1 MVLVEKP
8 LELEEALA
16 RDDDAFLE
24 IEVSRRGSLDERE
37 PVAIGCDHPDVAL
50 GDLEVDAVQVVPGLV
65 GGDGELGLLDHFQQ
79 LLRLDG
85 DELDLLGAGKRR
97 IVLGRLP
104 DDVELGRAAGDL
116 HPVVRLAPQDRG
128 LLRQGAHD
136 VVELLVLE
144 RDRSCFEHL
153 RRMGPRD
160 ADLQIEGGDSQPPLP
175 ALRGRRLEEDARE
188 DGHRALLLDDSLGPV
203 EGAGELVD
211 PDLQLHRGQP
221 F

>member
-1 MVLVEKP
+1 M
-8 LELEEALA
+8 
-16 RDDDAFLE
+16 
-24 IEVSRRGSLDERE
+24 
-37 PVAIGCDHPDVAL
+37 AIGCDHPDVAL

-65 GGDGELGLLDHFQQ
+65 GGDGELGLLDHLEKLGGIDRDQ
-79 LLRLDG
+79 RY
-85 DELDLLGAGKRR
+85 LLGTGERR
-97 IVLGRLP
+97 VVLGRLA
-104 DDVELGRAAGDL
+104 DDVELGHSARDA

-153 RRMGPRD
+153 CRMGPRD